1 MPRSSLASFGSDST
15 RHWVK
20 FDTLTLLG
28 LITYQRD
35 RFMRPRECMNFQ
47 RSE

>member
-1 MPRSSLASFGSDST
+1 MASFGSDST
-15 RHWVK
+15 RHWVR
-20 FDTLTLLG
+20 LERSGALG